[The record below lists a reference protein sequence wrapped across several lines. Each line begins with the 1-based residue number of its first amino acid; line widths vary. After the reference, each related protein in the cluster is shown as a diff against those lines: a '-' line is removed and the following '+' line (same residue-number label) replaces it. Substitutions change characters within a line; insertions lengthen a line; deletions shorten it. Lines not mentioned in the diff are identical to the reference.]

1 VDYKKLGI
9 ILGVAFVIFFVV
21 NQPENSAG
29 MVKDALGGIGHA
41 ADRLAVFVKSLVS

>member
-9 ILGVAFVIFFVV
+9 LLGVAFVIFFIV
-21 NQPENSAG
+21 NQPTASAG

-41 ADRLAVFVKSLVS
+41 ADKLALFVKSLFA